1 MHVKITTSGSRRYVQ
16 LVESYRDDA
25 GRVKKRTVA
34 TLGRLDQ
41 VGGELDSVISG
52 LLKVAGRDPVDVATP
67 EPSVSFESARALG
80 DVWMLTE
87 LWKEL
92 GFGELRRVFRKTRH
106 TTDVEALIR
115 VMVLNRLCDPES
127 KLGVLRWLETVA
139 LPEVEVAE
147 ISHQQLLRSMDALMD
162 HQDEVDAVVAR
173 LLRPLLDQ
181 DLSVV
186 FYDLT
191 TIRSEGLV
199 TVEKD
204 VRKFGLAKEGLIARQ
219 FMLGVVQTAEGLPI
233 YHEVFDGNA
242 SETKTLLPTLTTV
255 LARFPGVRRLIL
267 VADRGLL
274 SLDNLESLQAI
285 RLVGGQALEFIIA
298 VPGRRYHEFADLLG
312 EFHRDTCLT
321 ASGEVIGEL
330 AWKEMR
336 LVVAHDPAMAA
347 IQTQRRTENIDA
359 LIAQGEQWAGKL
371 VGQDEGIKRRGRK
384 LSDSGV
390 KARFFHAVSE
400 AHLSRII
407 KVDLVAQLFSYD
419 IDVDA
424 LKLAEMMD
432 GKLMLVT
439 NAQGLT
445 PEDVVTRYKSLADI
459 ERGFKVLKSELEI
472 GPVYHRLPERIRAH
486 ASICFM
492 ALILHR
498 VMRMRLRAANAG
510 LTPERALEQ
519 LRRIQHHRIRLNGSA
534 PVTGVSSINDGQSE
548 VLSALR
554 VKKPSASQQ
563 LTLL

>member
-1 MHVKITTSGSRRYVQ
+1 MFVKITTSGTRRYVQ

-34 TLGRLDQ
+34 TLGRLEQ
-41 VGGELDSVISG
+41 LGGELDSVISG
-52 LLKVAGRDPVDVATP
+52 LLKVAGREPLGDTP
-67 EPSVSFESARALG
+67 PPPSVSFESARALG

-92 GFGELRRVFRKTRH
+92 GFGELRRVFRRTRH
-106 TTDVEALIR
+106 TTDIEALIR
-115 VMVLNRLCDPES
+115 VMVLNRLCDPDS

-139 LPEVEVAE
+139 LPEVDLTAVT
-147 ISHQQLLRSMDALMD
+147 HQQLLRSMDALMD
-162 HQDEVDAVVAR
+162 HQTEVDALVAS
-173 LLRPLLDQ
+173 LLRPLIDQ

-199 TVEKD
+199 TVEND
-204 VRKFGLAKEGLIARQ
+204 VRKHGMAKEGMIARQ
-219 FMLGVVQTAEGLPI
+219 FMLGVVQTAEGLPL

-255 LARFPGVRRLIL
+255 LARFPSVRRLIL
-267 VADRGLL
+267 IADRGLL

-285 RLVGGQALEFIIA
+285 VLSSGQPLEFIIA
-298 VPGRRYHEFADLLG
+298 VPGRRYADFVDLLG
-312 EFHRDTCLT
+312 DFHRSWCTS
-321 ASGEVIGEL
+321 ASAEIMDEL
-330 AWKEMR
+330 NWNDLR

-347 IQTQRRTENIDA
+347 IQTQRRSERIDA

-371 VGQDEGIKRRGRK
+371 VEQDEGGKKRGRK
-384 LSDSGV
+384 LSDSGA

-400 AHLSRII
+400 AHLSKII
-407 KVDLVAQLFSYD
+407 KVNLAEELFSYD
-419 IDVDA
+419 IDA
-424 LKLAEMMD
+424 NARALAEMMD
-432 GKLMLVT
+432 GKMLLVT
-439 NAQGLT
+439 NVQGLT
-445 PEDVVTRYKSLADI
+445 PADIVTRYKSLADI
-459 ERGFKVLKSELEI
+459 ERGFKVLKSEIEI
-472 GPVYHRLPERIRAH
+472 GPVYHRLPERIKAH

-498 VMRMRLRAANAG
+498 VMRSRLRAVNAG

-519 LRRIQHHRIRLNGSA
+519 LRRIQHHRIRLNGA
-534 PVTGVSSINDGQSE
+534 EPVTGVSSINDQQSE
-548 VLSALR
+548 VLNALR
-554 VKKPSASQQ
+554 VKKPDVSQQ